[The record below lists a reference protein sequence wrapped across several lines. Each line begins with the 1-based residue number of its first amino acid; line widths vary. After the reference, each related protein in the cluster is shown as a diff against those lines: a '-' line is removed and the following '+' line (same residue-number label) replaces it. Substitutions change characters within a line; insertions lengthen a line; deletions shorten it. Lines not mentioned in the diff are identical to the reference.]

1 MYFKYIYQHLSRVRF
16 ILKNKCIKCSDS
28 ILQIEYK
35 NYFIRAN
42 KYTLFNTFYLKKIF
56 NTYNLKKW

>member
-1 MYFKYIYQHLSRVRF
+1 MKIFLNSKE
-16 ILKNKCIKCSDS
+16 
-28 ILQIEYK
+28 IEDK